1 MSQQAVTRPRPH
13 TAAAESVHHIKE
25 APHLRSTASRLRAL
39 DALRLLAALSVGVY
53 HYLAFE
59 GAEDAWAQAPASV
72 FPHWTGIAAYGWLGV
87 EIFFVISGLVIC
99 MSCWGRTLGDFFRS
113 RVVRLY
119 PAYWA
124 AVLLT
129 YIVVTLTPAIAK
141 GIPLSTVLVNL
152 TMLQDPIGV
161 DRVDGVYWTLWAE
174 MRFYL
179 LFALV
184 VWRGLTFRRVVA
196 FSMIWTVTAAIART
210 AGSDLLF
217 MIAMPK
223 YAHYFLVGIGLYLIH
238 RFGHNLMSWL
248 IVGVN
253 AALAFHY
260 AGLRMDHQV
269 DDIIHQPL
277 SRAVVALILF
287 GGMALVY
294 AIARGH
300 LGLGPLAVGQLR
312 RSPHL
317 PVLPAPRPH
326 RLRSDLLALPAGR
339 PLGLCRAA
347 DHPRGDA
354 SAGMACSPVRG
365 APLGRLAQGP
375 TCRRR
380 SDPGPPSPDT
390 DDRAG
395 PVMRPTGRPQ
405 AM

>member
-13 TAAAESVHHIKE
+13 TAAAESVHRVKE
-25 APHLRSTASRLRAL
+25 APHLRSAASRLRAL

-53 HYLAFE
+53 HYLAFD

-72 FPHWTGIAAYGWLGV
+72 FPQWTGIAAYGWLGV

-196 FSMIWTVTAAIART
+196 FSMIWTVIAAIART

-238 RFGHNLMSWL
+238 RFGHNMISWL

-253 AALAFHY
+253 AALAYHY

-269 DDIIHQPL
+269 QDIVHQPL

-300 LGLGPLAVGQLR
+300 LSWVRWRWVSYAGALTYPFYLLHDHIGFAVIYWLYQRVGLSAYAVVPITLAAMLLLAWLVHRFVERPLAGWLK
-312 RSPHL
+312 
-317 PVLPAPRPH
+317 A
-326 RLRSDLLALPAGR
+326 RLVAGAVT
-339 PLGLCRAA
+339 L
-347 DHPRGDA
+347 D
-354 SAGMACSPVRG
+354 
-365 APLGRLAQGP
+365 
-375 TCRRR
+375 
-380 SDPGPPSPDT
+380 
-390 DDRAG
+390 
-395 PVMRPTGRPQ
+395 PQ
-405 AM
+405 ARIPTTAQDR